1 MIPFL
6 ECSQKKK
13 GGVPV
18 YVANRA
24 KRVKRDPFKKKRYTG
39 YVPKNRKVLDYN
51 ALQERKDMV
60 ENRLV
65 RKVFW

>member
-1 MIPFL
+1 M
-6 ECSQKKK
+6 
-13 GGVPV
+13 

-39 YVPKNRKVLDYN
+39 YIPKNRKVLDYN
-51 ALQERKDMV
+51 AVQERKDMV